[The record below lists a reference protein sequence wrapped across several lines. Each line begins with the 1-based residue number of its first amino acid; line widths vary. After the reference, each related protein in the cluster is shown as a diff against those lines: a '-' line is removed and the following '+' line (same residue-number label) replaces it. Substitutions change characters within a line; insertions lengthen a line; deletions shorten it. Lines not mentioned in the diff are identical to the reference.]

1 MNQQVALLAIDRF
14 GDDTLANLSTY
25 LSIYG
30 LYLVNDELP
39 QPKVPNKVAIE
50 TEPLAKLLDGYKI
63 LIIVAQCITPKLM
76 SLLTNQI
83 KPLEI
88 LTHLFVDCDS
98 GVSPS
103 GDLIN
108 YPICDVVNAVTVNA
122 RFEAIAAY
130 IVSINNMMQNNIDL
144 NVDFADLH
152 NILLNAKVAKLA
164 SGIAFGDKRAI
175 DAVRSA
181 FTMFNLNHA
190 KDYLINIYTS
200 EQKPVTIKEVSI
212 ITGYIQKYNP
222 NSNLLWQMHTLDI
235 FKEDLM
241 VNILASGFL
250 PQDTPKC
257 ERIAQ
262 PEPPPGNK
270 KLSLWQ
276 WIKGRFSKGK
286 RT

>member
-1 MNQQVALLAIDRF
+1 MNQKVALLAIDRF

-25 LSIYG
+25 PSIYG

-83 KPLEI
+83 KPLKI

-108 YPICDVVNAVTVNA
+108 YPICNNVNAVTVNA

-130 IVSINNMMQNNIDL
+130 IVSINNMMQ
-144 NVDFADLH
+144 H
-152 NILLNAKVAKLA
+152 NI
-164 SGIAFGDKRAI
+164 
-175 DAVRSA
+175 
-181 FTMFNLNHA
+181 
-190 KDYLINIYTS
+190 
-200 EQKPVTIKEVSI
+200 
-212 ITGYIQKYNP
+212 
-222 NSNLLWQMHTLDI
+222 
-235 FKEDLM
+235 
-241 VNILASGFL
+241 
-250 PQDTPKC
+250 
-257 ERIAQ
+257 
-262 PEPPPGNK
+262 
-270 KLSLWQ
+270 
-276 WIKGRFSKGK
+276 
-286 RT
+286 